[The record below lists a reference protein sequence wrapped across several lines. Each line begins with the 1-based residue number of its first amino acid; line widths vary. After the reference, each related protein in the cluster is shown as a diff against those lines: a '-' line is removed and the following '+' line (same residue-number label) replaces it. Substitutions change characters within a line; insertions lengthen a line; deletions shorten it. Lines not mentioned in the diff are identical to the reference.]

1 MLYRNRYNAMRG
13 WAIRLIVAVLAI
25 GWCIEEN
32 NAAELQHRVAPEVV
46 DVPDFQETESL
57 SVANYETAETDLPHP
72 AVHLDTDFFRA
83 MLDFQNRQGDKE
95 LIVLENNAAWSGF
108 PTVVLGG
115 QARLSLL
122 AAATNTE
129 DKFSYL
135 GRFPPDFEG
144 NSATDA
150 RILQANA
157 GIAAHVNNWINVYGE
172 VLFSDVF
179 TFPTFKQG
187 SLQMRQ
193 AYAVLGD
200 LAQSPWYAFLGKKN
214 VSFGDMGTLSPF
226 SQSVVWHYFGALHEG
241 IGVGYAQDGINVSLT
256 GINGGRGIRAADS
269 EARGQVNNFA
279 VNATLHGGDDTV
291 GWHIGGGYLLGTI
304 YDVMEAEHIDP
315 DAFGPYNSA
324 WDINAQ
330 VHLGGLVLA
339 GEFVS
344 TVDDWPVTDHPVI
357 AYRAEAAYD
366 SCFLNRPARYSV
378 SWSEGIQGPSRSE
391 FEFNQQLVV
400 GAGVDLGPYASLSL
414 EYVRSMG
421 FAPLINITTVS
432 DRSVAQDSIVMGMTV
447 VF

>member
-1 MLYRNRYNAMRG
+1 MG
-13 WAIRLIVAVLAI
+13 QRLKACGKVLIMVVLATR
-25 GWCIEEN
+25 WIEEN
-32 NAAELQHRVAPEVV
+32 AAAEQPTASMAEVI
-46 DVPDFQETESL
+46 DVPDFDATGARVVVNHET
-57 SVANYETAETDLPHP
+57 VETDLPHP
-72 AVHLDTDFFRA
+72 AIRLDTDFFRA

-95 LIVLENNAAWSGF
+95 LIVLENSAAWSSF
-108 PTVVLGG
+108 PTVVVGG

-150 RILQANA
+150 RILHANA

-179 TFPTFKQG
+179 TFPTFEQG
-187 SLQMRQ
+187 SFQVRQ
-193 AYAVLGD
+193 AYAVFGD

-241 IGVGYAQDGINVSLT
+241 IGVGYFQDGFNVSLT

-269 EARGQVNNFA
+269 ETRGQVNNFA
-279 VNATLHGGDDTV
+279 VNATLRGGDETV
-291 GWHIGGGYLLGTI
+291 GWQIGGGYLLGTI
-304 YDVMEAEHIDP
+304 YDVAEAEHIDP

-324 WDINAQ
+324 WDVNARI
-330 VHLGGLVLA
+330 HLGRLVFA
-339 GEFVS
+339 GEFAS
-344 TVDDWPVTDHPVI
+344 TVDDWPVTGHPVI

-366 SCFLNRPARYSV
+366 SCFLNQPTRYSV
-378 SWSEGIQGPSRSE
+378 SWSEGIQGPRRSE
-391 FEFNQQLVV
+391 FEFNQQLVI
-400 GAGVDLGPYASLSL
+400 GAGVNLGPYALLSV

-432 DRSVAQDSIVMGMTV
+432 DRNVAQDSMVMGMTV

>member
-1 MLYRNRYNAMRG
+1 MRPCAAG
-13 WAIRLIVAVLAI
+13 LIVILAI
-25 GWCIEEN
+25 GWCIEEG
-32 NAAELQHRVAPEVV
+32 NAAELRHPSVAEVV
-46 DVPDFQETESL
+46 DVPDFDEGELPVVWDS
-57 SVANYETAETDLPHP
+57 EMTATDSPHP
-72 AVHLDTDFFRA
+72 AVRLDTDFFRA
-83 MLDFQNRQGDKE
+83 MLDFQNRQSDKE
-95 LIVLENNAAWSGF
+95 LVVLENNAKWPCF
-108 PTVVLGG
+108 PTVVVGG

-122 AAATNTE
+122 AAVTNTD
-129 DKFSYL
+129 DKFGYL

-150 RILQANA
+150 RILHANA
-157 GIAAHVNNWINVYGE
+157 GLAAHVNNWINVYGE
-172 VLFSDVF
+172 ILFSDVF
-179 TFPTFKQG
+179 TFPGPKQG

-200 LAQSPWYAFLGKKN
+200 LTQSPWYAFLGKKN

-241 IGVGYAQDGINVSLT
+241 VGVGYAQDGFNMSLT

-269 EARGQVNNFA
+269 KARGQVNNFA
-279 VNATLHGGDDTV
+279 VNATLRGGDDMV
-291 GWHIGGGYLLGTI
+291 GWSFGGGYLLGTI
-304 YDVMEAEHIDP
+304 YDVTEAEHLNP
-315 DAFGPYNSA
+315 NAFGPYNSA
-324 WDINAQ
+324 WDVNAQ
-330 VHLGGLVLA
+330 VHLGQLILA

-366 SCFLNRPARYSV
+366 SCLLNRPARYSV

-400 GAGVDLGPYASLSL
+400 GVGMDLGPYALLSV

-432 DRSVAQDSIVMGMTV
+432 DRSATQDSMVMGMTV